1 MSTIECSPPGRRG
14 PRDTNPLGSRS
25 LFTVPG
31 FDAIGHRSQK
41 AVIRVPVGRK
51 RLRKEWASRF
61 LEECDVQL
69 AAEYPMERV
78 VGSTITFVLKVK

>member
-1 MSTIECSPPGRRG
+1 
-14 PRDTNPLGSRS
+14 
-25 LFTVPG
+25 
-31 FDAIGHRSQK
+31 
-41 AVIRVPVGRK
+41 VIRVPVGRK

-61 LEECDVQL
+61 LEECDAQL